1 MIQTAHI
8 GIGILGKEGNQAA
21 SFSDYSIAEFR
32 SLRKL
37 ILWHGRQFGQGATG
51 FVCTCIFKNIAFS
64 VALTVFNFYA
74 GFSGLQPIDSV
85 FWLSYN
91 LIVTTWQM
99 GWTFLM
105 D

>member
-37 ILWHGRQFGQGATG
+37 VLWHGRQFGQGASG

-74 GFSGLQPIDSV
+74 GCSGLQPIDSV
-85 FWLSYN
+85 FWMSYN
-91 LIVTTWQM
+91 LIITTFQM
-99 GWTFLM
+99 GWTFLL